1 MTRPLVDTSP
11 RLRPSGDSV
20 AQHWPALAA
29 HLSALGMKLELD
41 PLPQQFSGGLAN
53 LNYLVAIDGRQYVLR
68 RPPMGKLPPG
78 AYDMGREFRILG
90 SLSRGFDLAPGTLHH
105 CDDAA
110 ILGAPFQL
118 IEYRAGF
125 SVRDSLPGALAG
137 QPEVCRKL
145 SAVLLDAMVRL
156 HRLDPAG
163 VGLGELGR
171 PEGFV
176 ERTVEG
182 WIKRARLATE
192 GCMSP
197 LIPELGEWLRRHRI
211 ADAPPSLI
219 HNDLKLDNI
228 LLDGAT
234 LEAVAV
240 LDWDQ
245 CTRGDPL
252 FDLATTLSY
261 WSEAG
266 DPPAMQRLAQM
277 PTAAPGFPSRREFA
291 LAYAQATGRDLSQ
304 FQFLRVL
311 AIYKLA
317 TIFHQL
323 HLRYRTGATTDPRY
337 AAFGELADGILEF
350 AHAVAQGALF

>member
-1 MTRPLVDTSP
+1 MQTQVDTRA
-11 RLRPSGDSV
+11 RLRSREDSV
-20 AQHWPALAA
+20 AQDWPALAA
-29 HLSALGMKLELD
+29 YLSRLGMRLDLE
-41 PLPQQFSGGLAN
+41 PLPLQFSGGLAN
-53 LNYLVAIDGRQYVLR
+53 LNYLVTVDGRRYVLR

-78 AYDMGREFRILG
+78 AYDMGREFRILSG
-90 SLSRGFDLAPGTLHH
+90 LSRGFGLAPGTLHH
-105 CDDAA
+105 CEDAA
-110 ILGAPFQL
+110 VLGAPFQL

-125 SVRDSLPGALAG
+125 SVRDKLPESLAG
-137 QPEVCRKL
+137 QPEICRKL
-145 SAVLLDAMVRL
+145 STVLLDAMVRL
-156 HRLDPAG
+156 HRLDPAS

-171 PEGFV
+171 PEGFI

-182 WIKRARLATE
+182 WIKRAQMATE
-192 GCMSP
+192 GSMSP
-197 LIPELGEWLRRHRI
+197 LIPELGRWLRCHRI
-211 ADAPPSLI
+211 ADARPSLI

-228 LLDGAT
+228 LLDGSS
-234 LEAVAV
+234 LDAVAI

-261 WSEAG
+261 WSEAS
-266 DPPAMQRLAQM
+266 DPPAMQQLSQM
-277 PTAAPGFPSRREFA
+277 PTTASGFPTRREFA
-291 LAYAQATGRDLSQ
+291 MAYAEATGCNLSQ

-311 AIYKLA
+311 AIYKLS

-337 AAFGELADGILEF
+337 AGFGELADGILEF